1 MKNTIIIG
9 IILFIFPFYLV
20 SQNKQIVWEY
30 ITPSN
35 NGHTINLKKIERIV
49 FYDDNS
55 FESLT
60 SDPGY
65 AGGKGKYEVDNSII
79 TCIYSDEIEKNKGY
93 VEIINPDIDKTEFR
107 IIVSNLKGENLP
119 GTNVFLKSSQNELI
133 EKITTNFDGVAII
146 PNKKFNKIIVEFIG
160 YKSLEAT
167 ISETYNTD
175 LKFILGECCP
185 ELVIAKGSIQQ
196 FKIIKIDK
204 KSLNLKQL
212 NFKKV
217 LFKN

>member
-1 MKNTIIIG
+1 MKKIIFIG
-9 IILFIFPFYLV
+9 ILLFILPLYLI

-30 ITPSN
+30 ITPIN
-35 NGHTINLKKIERIV
+35 NGHIINLKKIERIV

-55 FESLT
+55 FENLT
-60 SDPGY
+60 SDPGHI
-65 AGGKGKYEVDNSII
+65 GGKGTYEVDDSII
-79 TCIYSDEIEKNKGY
+79 TCVYNGEIKNNKGY
-93 VEIINPDIDKTEFR
+93 VEIINPDIDKTKFK
-107 IIVSNLKGENLP
+107 ISVSNLNGENLP
-119 GTNVFLKSSQNELI
+119 GTNIFLKSNQNELI
-133 EKITTNFDGVAII
+133 EKITTNFDGIAII
-146 PNKKFNKIIVEFIG
+146 PNIKFNKIIVEFIG

-167 ISETYNTD
+167 ISEGFNTD

-185 ELVIAKGSIQQ
+185 ESVIAKGSTQQ

-204 KSLNLKQL
+204 KSLTLKQL